1 MNYFATYQNRAT
13 DILSA
18 DNYPEMIHESNATY
32 RLLVVED
39 NPGDFELIKD
49 YLSAN
54 SFIGT
59 LDHAMT
65 FSEAKTYLS
74 SGENAY
80 HAVLLDLKLPDKEG
94 ENLIRS
100 TVELASPAAV
110 IVLTGYSDMH
120 FSVKSLSMGVSD
132 YIVKEK
138 LDSYALWKSIRYSIE
153 RNAMFKKLKNS
164 ENRYRELFENNPSP
178 MLIWN
183 PDSRQIINS
192 NTEAELKYGYSKSE
206 FLTLTVD
213 DIQLD
218 KFERPISSIQN
229 GSQDASNHPLRQ
241 VWRHQKKNGDIFFAE
256 VNGHLLEYKGE
267 ISSLML
273 TNDVTERINIQEK
286 MIENVLQ
293 AEEKERNR
301 VARELHDGIVQ
312 QLVACGMFTQNLL
325 DELENPDV
333 LEKKV
338 SKLYKLLRQTTLHTR
353 DLSHNLQSAEFDIMS
368 LSDLLKQLV
377 RQMSAAS
384 KIKFSLKDH
393 LPEST
398 DIPPKVKV
406 NVYRILQELCT
417 NILKHSGAQ
426 TAEITS
432 EIAGEYLSI
441 SVKDDG
447 DFFDP
452 DEQGTLGAGLI
463 NVNSRVFKLGGQ
475 ITFNEHSKA
484 GMFVH
489 LEIPMPY

>member
-1 MNYFATYQNRAT
+1 MTLKGSPKIRFSR
-13 DILSA
+13 
-18 DNYPEMIHESNATY
+18 MIYNSNSKY

-39 NPGDFELIKD
+39 NPGDYVLIED

-54 SFIGT
+54 SFVGV
-59 LDHAMT
+59 LDHAST
-65 FSEAKTYLS
+65 FKELTELIK
-74 SGENAY
+74 NARDEY
-80 HAVLLDLKLPDKEG
+80 DAILLDLKLPDMEG
-94 ENLIRS
+94 EELIEK
-100 TVELASPAAV
+100 TVKLTSPAAV

-120 FSVKSLSMGVSD
+120 FSVRSLGMGISD
-132 YIVKEK
+132 YIIKDN
-138 LDSYALWKSIRYSIE
+138 LSPYALWKSIRYSIE
-153 RNAMFKKLKNS
+153 RNLMFKKLRNS
-164 ENRYRELFENNPSP
+164 EHRYRELFENNPSP

-183 PDSRQIINS
+183 PNSHQIIDS
-192 NTEAELKYGYSKSE
+192 NTEAELTYGYTKSE
-206 FLTLTVD
+206 FLTLKVD

-218 KFERPISSIQN
+218 KFERPIRSNQN
-229 GSQDASNHPLRQ
+229 GNPDALPNPPRQ
-241 VWRHQKKNGDIFFAE
+241 VWRHQKKDGEVFFVE
-256 VNGHLLEYKGE
+256 VNGHLLEYKGD

-273 TNDVTERINIQEK
+273 MNDVTEKIDMQEK

-301 VARELHDGIVQ
+301 VSRELHDGIVQ

-325 DELENPDV
+325 DEIDNPDA
-333 LEKKV
+333 LEEKIN
-338 SKLYKLLRQTTLHTR
+338 KLYKLLRQTTLYTR
-353 DLSHNLQSAEFDIMS
+353 DLSHNLQSAEFDVMS

-377 RQMSAAS
+377 RQLSATS
-384 KIKFSLKDH
+384 KIKFTLKDH

-398 DIPPKVKV
+398 DIPTKVKV
-406 NVYRILQELCT
+406 NAYRILQELCN

-452 DEQGTLGAGLI
+452 EENGALGAGLI

-475 ITFNEHSKA
+475 ITFNKHFDS

-489 LEIPMPY
+489 LEIPMPG

>member
-1 MNYFATYQNRAT
+1 M
-13 DILSA
+13 
-18 DNYPEMIHESNATY
+18 
-32 RLLVVED
+32 ED
-39 NPGDFELIKD
+39 NPGDFELIKE
-49 YLSAN
+49 YLSTN
-54 SFIGT
+54 SFIGA
-59 LDHAMT
+59 LDHAKT
-65 FSEAKTYLS
+65 FSEATNFLIN
-74 SGENAY
+74 GENSY

-100 TVELASPAAV
+100 MVKLASPAAV
-110 IVLTGYSDMH
+110 IVLTGNSDMH
-120 FSVKSLSMGVSD
+120 FSVKSLSMGISD
-132 YIVKEK
+132 YILKEN
-138 LDSYALWKSIRYSIE
+138 LGSYALWKSIRYSIE
-153 RNAMFKKLKNS
+153 RNAMFKKLRNS

-183 PDSRQIINS
+183 PDSRQIIDS

-206 FLTLTVD
+206 FLRLTVD

-218 KFERPISSIQN
+218 KFERPISSIRN
-229 GSQDASNHPLRQ
+229 GNPDASNYPLRQ
-241 VWRHQKKNGDIFFAE
+241 VWRHQKKNGDIFFTE

-273 TNDVTERINIQEK
+273 INDVTEKIAMQDE
-286 MIENVLQ
+286 MIENVLL

-325 DELENPDV
+325 DELDNPDA
-333 LEKKV
+333 LKEKIN
-338 SKLYKLLRQTTLHTR
+338 KLYKLLRQTTLHTR
-353 DLSHNLQSAEFDIMS
+353 ELSHNLQSAEFSIMT

-384 KIKFSLKDH
+384 KIKFTLKDH
-393 LPEST
+393 LPESA
-398 DIPPKVKV
+398 DITSKVKV

-426 TAEITS
+426 TAEVTS

-441 SVKDDG
+441 SVKNDG

-452 DEQGTLGAGLI
+452 NENGEQGAGLI
-463 NVNSRVFKLGGQ
+463 NVNSRIFKLGGH
-475 ITFNEHSKA
+475 ITFNKHYES

-489 LEIPMPY
+489 LEIPVTG